1 MSRDP
6 ETGEY
11 FWTEEEQAWIGD
23 NQETW
28 IHMNGGAEHRR
39 PDRSMDYDAIIRR
52 VKEAVRR
59 ERQWRFIPHVGS
71 RYHVTTFK
79 LPGLDFELSELRVY
93 REFDKETKTYKVIK
107 IEYRKKGGRRF
118 HRVPEKVR
126 DRIGEFV
133 RRRFDTR
140 LYIPGLRIYHTGAG
154 NRAVWKDAEYLVGDN
169 INT

>member
-28 IHMNGGAEHRR
+28 IRMNGGVEHRR
-39 PDRSMDYDAIIRR
+39 PDGSIDYDAIIRR
-52 VKEAVRR
+52 VKTAVRR

-79 LPGLDFELSELRVY
+79 LPGLDFELAELRVY
-93 REFDKETKTYKVIK
+93 REFDKETKTYKVSK
-107 IEYRKKGGRRF
+107 TEYRKKGGRVF
-118 HRVPEKVR
+118 YPLTVPVC
-126 DRIGEFV
+126 DFV
-133 RRRFDTR
+133 RRRFETR
-140 LYIPGLRIYHTGAG
+140 LVVPGLRIYHTGEG